1 MRFHHK
7 LSFASLTLFS
17 RWLSSLSETE
27 RNRLGIRIAGLAYY
41 FLGLRKKDASKN
53 IAIAFPEKSGDEHTL
68 LLKKTYSFFAQ
79 SFLQFL
85 SLPKSF
91 RFVDFDV
98 EGKELLEN
106 SLEKG
111 RGVILATGHFS
122 KWEIMSAW
130 LGFSGY
136 PCVAV
141 ALKQKNRGA
150 DLFFRKFRESTGMG
164 MIFRKSSLDDMYQ
177 ILKDN
182 KILILASDQDA
193 KQRGV
198 FVNFFNTPSSTPK
211 GVSRFHLQTG
221 SDMFFITC
229 HVESSG
235 KYKLH
240 IQPILP
246 EGESTIESIT
256 QTFTALLEKKV
267 RKFPDQ
273 YFWFHRRWKTKPP
286 LVT

>member
-53 IAIAFPEKSGDEHTL
+53 IAIAFPEKSGDERTL

-106 SLEKG
+106 SLEKEIG
-111 RGVILATGHFS
+111 R
-122 KWEIMSAW
+122 
-130 LGFSGY
+130 
-136 PCVAV
+136 
-141 ALKQKNRGA
+141 
-150 DLFFRKFRESTGMG
+150 
-164 MIFRKSSLDDMYQ
+164 
-177 ILKDN
+177 
-182 KILILASDQDA
+182 AS
-193 KQRGV
+193 
-198 FVNFFNTPSSTPK
+198 
-211 GVSRFHLQTG
+211 
-221 SDMFFITC
+221 
-229 HVESSG
+229 
-235 KYKLH
+235 
-240 IQPILP
+240 
-246 EGESTIESIT
+246 
-256 QTFTALLEKKV
+256 
-267 RKFPDQ
+267 
-273 YFWFHRRWKTKPP
+273 
-286 LVT
+286 